1 MWRAPKSC
9 TSSCLPD
16 CQGLDPLQLP
26 STFTGPRGHRL
37 GTVCTRNEGDVWF
50 FQSYILILGSKSL
63 VWLGTGQNTSRSNF
77 TQAPSGVFPSEHRQL
92 PMLSLHR
99 LTPPFPMALSR
110 WGTDFLHPA
119 LHLLV
124 PHMAKV
130 RHKIFFSEKIKTQV
144 LCGFMS
150 TLGRSSTLQLCTL
163 VSIAAEPGEFPFPVL
178 L

>member
-1 MWRAPKSC
+1 MLGCSLEDEISATCCMWRAPKSC

-77 TQAPSGVFPSEHRQL
+77 TQAPPGVFPSEHRQL

-130 RHKIFFSEKIKTQV
+130 RHKINFF
-144 LCGFMS
+144 F
-150 TLGRSSTLQLCTL
+150 
-163 VSIAAEPGEFPFPVL
+163 FFF
-178 L
+178 